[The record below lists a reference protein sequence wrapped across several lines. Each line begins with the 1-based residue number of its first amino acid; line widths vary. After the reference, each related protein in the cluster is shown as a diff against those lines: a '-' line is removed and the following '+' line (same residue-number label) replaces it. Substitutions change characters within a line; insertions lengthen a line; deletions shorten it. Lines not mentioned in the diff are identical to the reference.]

1 MNSGYAIPAVA
12 LVVVATVL
20 VGAFGL
26 RISRTTS
33 DFYVASRTVGP
44 RLNAAAISGEY
55 LSAASFLGIAG
66 LVLVQGPDMLW
77 YPVGYTAGYLVLLL
91 FVAAPLRRSGAY
103 TLPDFAEARL
113 ASQGVRRLAGAF
125 VVGVGWLYLLPQ
137 LQGAGLTLTVLSGA
151 PDWLGGVIVAV
162 VVTAIVAA
170 GGMRSIT
177 FVQAFQYWL
186 KLTALL
192 VPALFLVLAW
202 QGDGAPG
209 RAFEEPAAFREQ
221 RSVRVDDTLTL
232 KLAEPLTV
240 TAEGTV
246 DGRAHD
252 GTRLI
257 LPAGIHRIEAGTRL
271 TFAADTP
278 VPAAG
283 RGADD
288 ALSPS
293 RAESR
298 TERPL
303 YATYGLIL
311 ATFLGTMGLP
321 HVVVRFY
328 TSPTGVAARR
338 TTVAVLGLIGAFYL
352 LPPVYGALGRLYAPE
367 LTLTGDA
374 DAAVL
379 LLPDRVLGGVG
390 GDLLGA
396 LVAGG
401 AFAAFLST
409 ASGLTMAVAGVLT
422 QDVLPSRAV
431 PHFRLGTL
439 LAMAVP
445 LAASALVGGLPVA
458 DAVGLAF
465 AVSAS
470 SFCPLL
476 VLGIWWRRL
485 TPPGA
490 AAGMLVGGG
499 SALLAV
505 AATMGGF
512 PGGGGALHA
521 LLAWP
526 ALWSVPLGF
535 LTMVLVSLATPG
547 RVPAGTAAI
556 LARFHLPEELGTEEL
571 RGDDGLQAGGAAT
584 GPGAEGPR
592 GGGPRTGPRTG
603 PPEPERARAE
613 GPVTGALRDGAGLR
627 PARPPAAS
635 APDAPHRP
643 TERRDGDRAGSRQA
657 GSEPT
662 ESGLPGEPSRPGRLG
677 RGGDRAETPPA
688 GGEPP
693 GESSRS
699 TGPWDGDGRRAGGF
713 QTRSGPSEV
722 GVPGAAWGGDGRT
735 GVPLAGSGPSGETSR
750 RAGPWE
756 GGGSAGG
763 SPAGSGP
770 PEGGP
775 SGAPDERGAP

>member
-1 MNSGYAIPAVA
+1 MNSSYSVPAVA

-113 ASQGVRRLAGAF
+113 ASQAVRRLAGAF

-137 LQGAGLTLTVLSGA
+137 LQGAGLTLTVLTGA
-151 PDWLGGVIVAV
+151 PQWLGGVIVAAV
-162 VVTAIVAA
+162 VVATVAA

-192 VPALFLVLAW
+192 VPALFLILAW
-202 QGDGAPG
+202 QGDGAPSH
-209 RAFEEPAAFREQ
+209 AFEEPAAFREQ
-221 RSVRVDDTLTL
+221 RVVRVDSTLVIIL
-232 KLAEPLTV
+232 ESPLTV
-240 TAEGTV
+240 TVSGTV
-246 DGRAHD
+246 DGRPHD
-252 GTRLI
+252 DRRLRLATGT
-257 LPAGIHRIEAGTRL
+257 HHIERGTRL
-271 TFAADTP
+271 TFAKGTP
-278 VPAAG
+278 VPTADRGTSDGMSTSLAAG
-283 RGADD
+283 RED
-288 ALSPS
+288 
-293 RAESR
+293 
-298 TERPL
+298 RPL

-328 TSPTGVAARR
+328 TSPHGVAARR
-338 TTVAVLGLIGAFYL
+338 TTVAVLGLIGCFYL

-379 LLPDRVLGGVG
+379 LLPERMIGGLG

-422 QDVLPSRAV
+422 QDVLPARGV
-431 PHFRLGTL
+431 RHFRLGTV
-439 LAMAVP
+439 LAMCVP
-445 LAASALVGGLPVA
+445 LAASVLVGGLPVA

-499 SALLAV
+499 SAFLAV
-505 AATMGGF
+505 AATMAGF
-512 PGGGGALHA
+512 PAGGPLHA

-535 LTMVLVSLATPG
+535 LTMVLVSLATAS
-547 RVPAGTAAI
+547 RVPAGTAAV
-556 LARFHLPEELGTEEL
+556 LARFHLPEEL
-571 RGDDGLQAGGAAT
+571 
-584 GPGAEGPR
+584 
-592 GGGPRTGPRTG
+592 
-603 PPEPERARAE
+603 RAE
-613 GPVTGALRDGAGLR
+613 AKA
-627 PARPPAAS
+627 
-635 APDAPHRP
+635 
-643 TERRDGDRAGSRQA
+643 
-657 GSEPT
+657 
-662 ESGLPGEPSRPGRLG
+662 
-677 RGGDRAETPPA
+677 
-688 GGEPP
+688 
-693 GESSRS
+693 
-699 TGPWDGDGRRAGGF
+699 
-713 QTRSGPSEV
+713 
-722 GVPGAAWGGDGRT
+722 
-735 GVPLAGSGPSGETSR
+735 
-750 RAGPWE
+750 
-756 GGGSAGG
+756 
-763 SPAGSGP
+763 
-770 PEGGP
+770 
-775 SGAPDERGAP
+775 

>member
-1 MNSGYAIPAVA
+1 MNSAYTVPAVA

-26 RISRTTS
+26 RVSRTTS

-137 LQGAGLTLTVLSGA
+137 LQGAGLTLAVLTGA
-151 PDWLGGVIVAV
+151 PDALGGVVVAAV
-162 VVTAIVAA
+162 VVATVAA

-202 QGDGAPG
+202 QGDGAP
-209 RAFEEPAAFREQ
+209 RHAFDEPAAFREQ
-221 RSVRVDDTLTL
+221 RTVRVDGTLDL
-232 KLAEPLTV
+232 RLERPLTV
-240 TAEGTV
+240 TVSGTV
-246 DGRAHD
+246 DGRTHHD
-252 GTRLI
+252 RQTTLAVGTHHLER
-257 LPAGIHRIEAGTRL
+257 GTRL
-271 TFAADTP
+271 TFAPGTA
-278 VPAAG
+278 VPEAARGGTGGMSTSLTAG
-283 RGADD
+283 R
-288 ALSPS
+288 
-293 RAESR
+293 E
-298 TERPL
+298 ERPL
-303 YATYGLIL
+303 YATYGLIV

-328 TSPTGVAARR
+328 TSPHGVAARR
-338 TTVAVLGLIGAFYL
+338 TTVAVLGLIGGFYL
-352 LPPVYGALGRLYAPE
+352 LPPLYGALGRLYAPE
-367 LTLTGDA
+367 LTITGNA

-379 LLPDRVLGGVG
+379 LLPDRMIGGLG

-422 QDVLPSRAV
+422 QDVLPSRGPLPARGV
-431 PHFRLGTL
+431 RHFRLGTV

-445 LAASALVGGLPVA
+445 LAASVLVGGLPVA

-490 AAGMLVGGG
+490 AAGML
-499 SALLAV
+499 
-505 AATMGGF
+505 T
-512 PGGGGALHA
+512 GGGAALVAVAVTMAGVPGSGPLHA

-547 RVPAGTAAI
+547 RVPAGTAAV
-556 LARFHLPEELGTEEL
+556 LARFHLPEQL
-571 RGDDGLQAGGAAT
+571 
-584 GPGAEGPR
+584 
-592 GGGPRTGPRTG
+592 
-603 PPEPERARAE
+603 RAE
-613 GPVTGALRDGAGLR
+613 V
-627 PARPPAAS
+627 
-635 APDAPHRP
+635 
-643 TERRDGDRAGSRQA
+643 QA
-657 GSEPT
+657 
-662 ESGLPGEPSRPGRLG
+662 
-677 RGGDRAETPPA
+677 
-688 GGEPP
+688 
-693 GESSRS
+693 
-699 TGPWDGDGRRAGGF
+699 
-713 QTRSGPSEV
+713 
-722 GVPGAAWGGDGRT
+722 
-735 GVPLAGSGPSGETSR
+735 
-750 RAGPWE
+750 
-756 GGGSAGG
+756 
-763 SPAGSGP
+763 
-770 PEGGP
+770 
-775 SGAPDERGAP
+775 

>member
-1 MNSGYAIPAVA
+1 MNTAYAVTAVA
-12 LVVVATVL
+12 LVAVATVL

-113 ASQGVRRLAGAF
+113 SSHVVRRLAGTL

-137 LQGAGLTLTVLSGA
+137 LQGAGLTLTVLTGA
-151 PDWLGGVIVAV
+151 PDWLGAVIVAV
-162 VVTAIVAA
+162 VVTVIVAA

-192 VPALFLVLAW
+192 VPALFLVIAW
-202 QGDGAPG
+202 QSDGAPSH
-209 RAFEEPAAFREQ
+209 AFDEPAEFREQ
-221 RSVRVDDTLTL
+221 RVVRVDDTVDLRLT
-232 KLAEPLTV
+232 APLTV
-240 TAEGTV
+240 TVDGAV
-246 DGRAHD
+246 DGREHEDAEV
-252 GTRLI
+252 G
-257 LPAGIHRIEAGTRL
+257 LPAGTHRIDGGTRL
-271 TFAADTP
+271 TFAEGAE
-278 VPAAG
+278 VPATG
-283 RGADD
+283 NGADD

-298 TERPL
+298 AERPL

-311 ATFLGTMGLP
+311 ATFFGTMGLP

-328 TSPTGVAARR
+328 TSPHGVAARR

-352 LPPVYGALGRLYAPE
+352 LPPVYGALGRLYAPD

-379 LLPDRVLGGVG
+379 LLPGRMIGGTG

-422 QDVLPSRAV
+422 QDVLPSRGV
-431 PHFRLGTL
+431 RHFRLGTV

-445 LAASALVGGLPVA
+445 LAASILVGGLPVA

-499 SALLAV
+499 SAFLAV
-505 AATMGGF
+505 AATMAGY
-512 PGGGGALHA
+512 PGAGPWHA

-547 RVPAGTAAI
+547 RVPPGTAAV
-556 LARFHLPEELGTEEL
+556 LARFHLPEELRTE
-571 RGDDGLQAGGAAT
+571 
-584 GPGAEGPR
+584 
-592 GGGPRTGPRTG
+592 
-603 PPEPERARAE
+603 
-613 GPVTGALRDGAGLR
+613 V
-627 PARPPAAS
+627 S
-635 APDAPHRP
+635 A
-643 TERRDGDRAGSRQA
+643 
-657 GSEPT
+657 
-662 ESGLPGEPSRPGRLG
+662 
-677 RGGDRAETPPA
+677 
-688 GGEPP
+688 
-693 GESSRS
+693 
-699 TGPWDGDGRRAGGF
+699 
-713 QTRSGPSEV
+713 
-722 GVPGAAWGGDGRT
+722 
-735 GVPLAGSGPSGETSR
+735 
-750 RAGPWE
+750 
-756 GGGSAGG
+756 
-763 SPAGSGP
+763 
-770 PEGGP
+770 
-775 SGAPDERGAP
+775 

>member
-1 MNSGYAIPAVA
+1 MNSSYAVPAVA
-12 LVVVATVL
+12 LVVLATVL

-77 YPVGYTAGYLVLLL
+77 YPVGYAAGYLVLLL

-113 ASQGVRRLAGAF
+113 SSQAVRRLAGAF
-125 VVGVGWLYLLPQ
+125 VVGTGWLYLLPQ
-137 LQGAGLTLTVLSGA
+137 LQGAGLTLTVLTGA
-151 PDWLGGVIVAV
+151 PDGLGGVIVAV
-162 VVTAIVAA
+162 VVVAIVAA

-192 VPALFLVLAW
+192 VPALFLILAW
-202 QGDGAPG
+202 QGDGAPS
-209 RAFEEPAAFREQ
+209 RAFDEPATFRE
-221 RSVRVDDTLTL
+221 RSVVRVDDTLDL
-232 KLAEPLTV
+232 RLHRPLTV
-240 TAEGTV
+240 TVSGVV
-246 DGRAHD
+246 DGRTHD
-252 GTRLI
+252 EDLLR
-257 LPAGIHRIEAGTRL
+257 LPAGTHRVEDGTRL
-271 TFAADTP
+271 TFAK
-278 VPAAG
+278 
-283 RGADD
+283 GADVPD
-288 ALSPS
+288 RDHGTGGDLSPS
-293 RAESR
+293 QAESR
-298 TERPL
+298 GERPL

-328 TSPTGVAARR
+328 TSPHGVAARR

-367 LTLTGDA
+367 LTLSGDA

-379 LLPDRVLGGVG
+379 LLPHRVIGGLG

-396 LVAGG
+396 LIAGG

-422 QDVLPSRAV
+422 QDVLPSRGV
-431 PHFRLGTL
+431 RHFRLGTV

-445 LAASALVGGLPVA
+445 LAASVLVGGLPVA

-505 AATMGGF
+505 AGTMAGL
-512 PGGGGALHA
+512 PGSGTLHA

-547 RVPAGTAAI
+547 RVPPGTAAI
-556 LARFHLPEELGTEEL
+556 LARFHLPEDL
-571 RGDDGLQAGGAAT
+571 
-584 GPGAEGPR
+584 
-592 GGGPRTGPRTG
+592 
-603 PPEPERARAE
+603 RAE
-613 GPVTGALRDGAGLR
+613 VKG
-627 PARPPAAS
+627 
-635 APDAPHRP
+635 
-643 TERRDGDRAGSRQA
+643 
-657 GSEPT
+657 
-662 ESGLPGEPSRPGRLG
+662 
-677 RGGDRAETPPA
+677 
-688 GGEPP
+688 
-693 GESSRS
+693 
-699 TGPWDGDGRRAGGF
+699 
-713 QTRSGPSEV
+713 
-722 GVPGAAWGGDGRT
+722 
-735 GVPLAGSGPSGETSR
+735 
-750 RAGPWE
+750 
-756 GGGSAGG
+756 
-763 SPAGSGP
+763 
-770 PEGGP
+770 
-775 SGAPDERGAP
+775 

>member
-1 MNSGYAIPAVA
+1 MNSAYTVPAVA
-12 LVVVATVL
+12 LVVVATIL

-66 LVLVQGPDMLW
+66 LVLVQGADMLW

-113 ASQGVRRLAGAF
+113 ASQSVRRLAGAF

-137 LQGAGLTLTVLSGA
+137 LQGAGLTLAVLTGA
-151 PDWLGGVIVAV
+151 PAALGGVIVAV
-162 VVTAIVAA
+162 VVVAIVAA

-202 QGDGAPG
+202 QGDGAPR
-209 RAFEEPAAFREQ
+209 RAYDEPAAFREQ
-221 RSVRVDDTLTL
+221 RTVRVAETLDL
-232 KLAEPLTV
+232 RLEGPLTV
-240 TAEGTV
+240 TVTGTV
-246 DGRAHD
+246 DGRAHHE
-252 GTRLI
+252 RRVS
-257 LPAGIHRIEAGTRL
+257 LPAGTHRVEGGTRL
-271 TFAADTP
+271 TFARGAGVP
-278 VPAAG
+278 VAERGGSGGMSTSLVAG
-283 RGADD
+283 R
-288 ALSPS
+288 
-293 RAESR
+293 E
-298 TERPL
+298 ERPL

-328 TSPTGVAARR
+328 TSPHGVAARR

-367 LTLTGDA
+367 LTLTGSA

-379 LLPDRVLGGVG
+379 LLPDRVIGGLG

-422 QDVLPSRAV
+422 QDVLPSRGV
-431 PHFRLGTL
+431 RHFRLGTV

-445 LAASALVGGLPVA
+445 LAASVLVGGLPVA

-490 AAGMLVGGG
+490 AAGMLTGGG
-499 SALLAV
+499 AALVAV
-505 AATMGGF
+505 AVTMAGF
-512 PGGGGALHA
+512 PGTGPLHA

-535 LTMVLVSLATPG
+535 LTMTLVSLATPG
-547 RVPAGTAAI
+547 RVPAGTAAV
-556 LARFHLPEELGTEEL
+556 LARFHLPEQL
-571 RGDDGLQAGGAAT
+571 
-584 GPGAEGPR
+584 
-592 GGGPRTGPRTG
+592 
-603 PPEPERARAE
+603 RAE
-613 GPVTGALRDGAGLR
+613 VKG
-627 PARPPAAS
+627 
-635 APDAPHRP
+635 
-643 TERRDGDRAGSRQA
+643 
-657 GSEPT
+657 
-662 ESGLPGEPSRPGRLG
+662 
-677 RGGDRAETPPA
+677 
-688 GGEPP
+688 
-693 GESSRS
+693 
-699 TGPWDGDGRRAGGF
+699 
-713 QTRSGPSEV
+713 
-722 GVPGAAWGGDGRT
+722 
-735 GVPLAGSGPSGETSR
+735 
-750 RAGPWE
+750 
-756 GGGSAGG
+756 
-763 SPAGSGP
+763 
-770 PEGGP
+770 
-775 SGAPDERGAP
+775 

>member
-1 MNSGYAIPAVA
+1 MNQGYAVSAVA
-12 LVVVATVL
+12 LVVLATVL

-44 RLNAAAISGEY
+44 RLNAAAIGGEY

-113 ASQGVRRLAGAF
+113 ASQPVRRLAGAF

-137 LQGAGLTLTVLSGA
+137 LQGAGLTLAVLTDA
-151 PDWLGGVIVAV
+151 PDRFGGVLVALVVVATVAV
-162 VVTAIVAA
+162 

-202 QGDGAPG
+202 QGDGAP
-209 RAFEEPAAFREQ
+209 RHAFDEPPAFREQ
-221 RSVRVDDTLTL
+221 RVVRVDETLDL
-232 KLAEPLTV
+232 ELAAPLGVTV
-240 TAEGTV
+240 SGTV
-246 DGRAHD
+246 DGHRYTGDRLRLPAGAHHIAR
-252 GTRLI
+252 GTRLV
-257 LPAGIHRIEAGTRL
+257 
-271 TFAADTP
+271 FAEGAP
-278 VPAAG
+278 VPAADRADGGGMSTSLAAG
-283 RGADD
+283 R
-288 ALSPS
+288 
-293 RAESR
+293 E
-298 TERPL
+298 ERPL

-328 TSPTGVAARR
+328 TSPHGVAARR

-367 LTLTGDA
+367 LTVTGNA

-379 LLPDRVLGGVG
+379 LLPDRMVGGAG

-422 QDVLPSRAV
+422 QDVLPSRGV
-431 PHFRLGTL
+431 RHFRLGTV

-445 LAASALVGGLPVA
+445 LAASMLVGGLPVA

-499 SALLAV
+499 AAFAAV
-505 AATMGGF
+505 AATMAGW
-512 PGGGGALHA
+512 PGTGTLHA

-547 RVPAGTAAI
+547 RVPAGTATI
-556 LARFHLPEELGTEEL
+556 LARFHLPEELSDEPRRT
-571 RGDDGLQAGGAAT
+571 AAAH
-584 GPGAEGPR
+584 PKE
-592 GGGPRTGPRTG
+592 
-603 PPEPERARAE
+603 
-613 GPVTGALRDGAGLR
+613 
-627 PARPPAAS
+627 
-635 APDAPHRP
+635 
-643 TERRDGDRAGSRQA
+643 AGS
-657 GSEPT
+657 
-662 ESGLPGEPSRPGRLG
+662 
-677 RGGDRAETPPA
+677 
-688 GGEPP
+688 
-693 GESSRS
+693 
-699 TGPWDGDGRRAGGF
+699 
-713 QTRSGPSEV
+713 
-722 GVPGAAWGGDGRT
+722 
-735 GVPLAGSGPSGETSR
+735 
-750 RAGPWE
+750 
-756 GGGSAGG
+756 
-763 SPAGSGP
+763 
-770 PEGGP
+770 
-775 SGAPDERGAP
+775 

>member
-1 MNSGYAIPAVA
+1 MNSHYAVPAVA
-12 LVVVATVL
+12 LVVIATVL

-113 ASQGVRRLAGAF
+113 ASQAVRRLAGAF

-137 LQGAGLTLTVLSGA
+137 LQGAGLTLTVLTGA

-162 VVTAIVAA
+162 VVTATVAA

-202 QGDGAPG
+202 QSDGAP
-209 RAFEEPAAFREQ
+209 RHAFDEPATFREQ
-221 RSVRVDDTLTL
+221 RVVRVGDSIDLEL
-232 KLAEPLTV
+232 DRPLTV
-240 TAEGTV
+240 TVTGTV
-246 DGRAHD
+246 DGRTHTD
-252 GTRLI
+252 TRLD
-257 LPAGIHRIEAGTRL
+257 LPAGTHRVERGTRL
-271 TFAADTP
+271 TFAEGAA
-278 VPAAG
+278 VPEAQRSG
-283 RGADD
+283 GGD
-288 ALSPS
+288 LSPAP
-293 RAESR
+293 AESGE
-298 TERPL
+298 ERPL

-328 TSPTGVAARR
+328 TSPHGVAARR
-338 TTVAVLGLIGAFYL
+338 TTVVVLGLIGAFYL
-352 LPPVYGALGRLYAPE
+352 LPPVYGALGRIYAPE
-367 LTLTGDA
+367 LTLTGDT

-379 LLPDRVLGGVG
+379 LLPDRIIGGVG

-422 QDVLPSRAV
+422 QDVLPARGV
-431 PHFRLGTL
+431 RHFRLGTV
-439 LAMAVP
+439 LAMAMP
-445 LAASALVGGLPVA
+445 LAASVLVGSLPVA

-505 AATMGGF
+505 AATMTGY
-512 PGGGGALHA
+512 PGEGTLHA

-535 LTMVLVSLATPG
+535 LTMILVSLATGG
-547 RVPAGTAAI
+547 RVPPGTAAV
-556 LARFHLPEELGTEEL
+556 LARFHLPEELRTE
-571 RGDDGLQAGGAAT
+571 
-584 GPGAEGPR
+584 
-592 GGGPRTGPRTG
+592 
-603 PPEPERARAE
+603 
-613 GPVTGALRDGAGLR
+613 V
-627 PARPPAAS
+627 S
-635 APDAPHRP
+635 A
-643 TERRDGDRAGSRQA
+643 
-657 GSEPT
+657 
-662 ESGLPGEPSRPGRLG
+662 
-677 RGGDRAETPPA
+677 
-688 GGEPP
+688 
-693 GESSRS
+693 
-699 TGPWDGDGRRAGGF
+699 
-713 QTRSGPSEV
+713 
-722 GVPGAAWGGDGRT
+722 
-735 GVPLAGSGPSGETSR
+735 
-750 RAGPWE
+750 
-756 GGGSAGG
+756 
-763 SPAGSGP
+763 
-770 PEGGP
+770 
-775 SGAPDERGAP
+775 

>member
-1 MNSGYAIPAVA
+1 MNENYAVPAVA
-12 LVVVATVL
+12 LVVLSTVF

-113 ASQGVRRLAGAF
+113 ASQAVRRLAGAF

-137 LQGAGLTLTVLSGA
+137 LQGAGLTLTVLTGA
-151 PDWLGGVIVAV
+151 PDELGGLIVAV
-162 VVTAIVAA
+162 VVVAIVAA

-202 QGDGAPG
+202 QSDGAPHH
-209 RAFEEPAAFREQ
+209 AFDEPAAFREQ
-221 RSVRVDDTLTL
+221 RVVRVDDSLEL
-232 KLAEPLTV
+232 KLERPLTV
-240 TAEGTV
+240 TVSGTV
-246 DGRAHD
+246 DGRVHD
-252 GTRLI
+252 ERRLE
-257 LPAGIHRIEAGTRL
+257 LPAGTHRVAAGTRL
-271 TFAADTP
+271 TFAEGTA
-278 VPAAG
+278 VP
-283 RGADD
+283 D
-288 ALSPS
+288 AERDRDGSLSPS
-293 RAESR
+293 QAESR
-298 TERPL
+298 GERPL

-328 TSPTGVAARR
+328 TSPHGVAARR
-338 TTVAVLGLIGAFYL
+338 TTVAVLGLIGVFYL

-379 LLPDRVLGGVG
+379 LLPERMIGGLG

-422 QDVLPSRAV
+422 QDVLPARGV
-431 PHFRLGTL
+431 RHFRLGTL
-439 LAMAVP
+439 IAMAVP
-445 LAASALVGGLPVA
+445 LAASVLVGGLPVA

-485 TPPGA
+485 TPQGA

-505 AATMGGF
+505 AATMAGF
-512 PGGGGALHA
+512 PGAGALHA
-521 LLAWP
+521 VLAWP

-535 LTMVLVSLATPG
+535 LTMILVSLATPS
-547 RVPAGTAAI
+547 RVPPGTAAI
-556 LARFHLPEELGTEEL
+556 LARFHLPEEL
-571 RGDDGLQAGGAAT
+571 
-584 GPGAEGPR
+584 AEVK
-592 GGGPRTGPRTG
+592 
-603 PPEPERARAE
+603 A
-613 GPVTGALRDGAGLR
+613 
-627 PARPPAAS
+627 
-635 APDAPHRP
+635 
-643 TERRDGDRAGSRQA
+643 
-657 GSEPT
+657 
-662 ESGLPGEPSRPGRLG
+662 
-677 RGGDRAETPPA
+677 
-688 GGEPP
+688 
-693 GESSRS
+693 
-699 TGPWDGDGRRAGGF
+699 
-713 QTRSGPSEV
+713 
-722 GVPGAAWGGDGRT
+722 
-735 GVPLAGSGPSGETSR
+735 
-750 RAGPWE
+750 
-756 GGGSAGG
+756 
-763 SPAGSGP
+763 
-770 PEGGP
+770 
-775 SGAPDERGAP
+775 

>member
-1 MNSGYAIPAVA
+1 MNSSYAVPAVA
-12 LVVVATVL
+12 LVVLATIL

-113 ASQGVRRLAGAF
+113 ASQAVRRLAGAF

-137 LQGAGLTLTVLSGA
+137 LQGAGLTLTVLTGA

-162 VVTAIVAA
+162 VVTVIVAA

-192 VPALFLVLAW
+192 VPGLFLVLAW
-202 QGDGAPG
+202 QSDGAPSH
-209 RAFEEPAAFREQ
+209 AFDEPATFREQ
-221 RSVRVDDTLTL
+221 RVVRVDDTVDLRITAP
-232 KLAEPLTV
+232 LAVTV
-240 TAEGTV
+240 NGTV
-246 DGRAHD
+246 DGREHD
-252 GTRLI
+252 GTEVR
-257 LPAGIHRIEAGTRL
+257 LPAGTHRIDGGTRL
-271 TFAADTP
+271 TFAGGSE

-298 TERPL
+298 EERPL

-321 HVVVRFY
+321 HVVVRYY
-328 TSPTGVAARR
+328 TSPHGVAARR

-367 LTLTGDA
+367 LALTGDA

-379 LLPDRVLGGVG
+379 LLPGRMLGGVG

-409 ASGLTMAVAGVLT
+409 ASGLTMAVAGVIT
-422 QDVLPSRAV
+422 QDVLPSRGV
-431 PHFRLGTL
+431 RHFRLGTV

-445 LAASALVGGLPVA
+445 LLASILVGGLPVA

-490 AAGMLVGGG
+490 AAGMLAGGG
-499 SALLAV
+499 SAFLAV
-505 AATMGGF
+505 AATMAGY
-512 PGGGGALHA
+512 PGQGVWYA

-526 ALWSVPLGF
+526 ALWSVPVGF
-535 LTMVLVSLATPG
+535 LTMILVSLATPG
-547 RVPAGTAAI
+547 RVPAGTPAV
-556 LARFHLPEELGTEEL
+556 LARFHLPEELRTE
-571 RGDDGLQAGGAAT
+571 
-584 GPGAEGPR
+584 
-592 GGGPRTGPRTG
+592 
-603 PPEPERARAE
+603 
-613 GPVTGALRDGAGLR
+613 V
-627 PARPPAAS
+627 S
-635 APDAPHRP
+635 K
-643 TERRDGDRAGSRQA
+643 
-657 GSEPT
+657 
-662 ESGLPGEPSRPGRLG
+662 
-677 RGGDRAETPPA
+677 
-688 GGEPP
+688 
-693 GESSRS
+693 
-699 TGPWDGDGRRAGGF
+699 
-713 QTRSGPSEV
+713 
-722 GVPGAAWGGDGRT
+722 
-735 GVPLAGSGPSGETSR
+735 
-750 RAGPWE
+750 
-756 GGGSAGG
+756 
-763 SPAGSGP
+763 
-770 PEGGP
+770 
-775 SGAPDERGAP
+775 

>member
-1 MNSGYAIPAVA
+1 MNSSYAVPAVA

-113 ASQGVRRLAGAF
+113 ASPAVRRLAGAF

-137 LQGAGLTLTVLSGA
+137 LQGAGLTLTVLTGA
-151 PDWLGGVIVAV
+151 PAWLGGVIVAV

-192 VPALFLVLAW
+192 VPALFLLLAW
-202 QGDGAPG
+202 RGDGAP
-209 RAFEEPAAFREQ
+209 RHAFEEPAAFREQ
-221 RSVRVDDTLTL
+221 RSVHVGDSLDLRL
-232 KLAEPLTV
+232 ERPLTV
-240 TAEGTV
+240 TVSGTV
-246 DGRAHD
+246 DGRAHQD
-252 GTRLI
+252 TRLS
-257 LPAGIHRIEAGTRL
+257 LPAGTHRIEAGTRL
-271 TFAADTP
+271 TFDRGTP
-278 VPAAG
+278 VPAAERTG
-283 RGADD
+283 GN
-288 ALSPS
+288 LLPS
-293 RAESR
+293 QAESR
-298 TERPL
+298 EERPL
-303 YATYGLIL
+303 YATYGLII

-328 TSPTGVAARR
+328 TSPHGVAARR
-338 TTVAVLGLIGAFYL
+338 TTVAVLGLTGAFYL
-352 LPPVYGALGRLYAPE
+352 LPPLYGALGRLYAPE

-379 LLPDRVLGGVG
+379 LLPDRMIGGVG

-422 QDVLPSRAV
+422 QDVLPARGV
-431 PHFRLGTL
+431 RHFRLGTV

-445 LAASALVGGLPVA
+445 LAASFLVGGLPVA

-505 AATMGGF
+505 AATMAGL
-512 PGGGGALHA
+512 PGGGALHA

-535 LTMVLVSLATPG
+535 LTMALVSLATPG
-547 RVPAGTAAI
+547 RVPAGTGAI
-556 LARFHLPEELGTEEL
+556 LARFHLPEELRTETT
-571 RGDDGLQAGGAAT
+571 A
-584 GPGAEGPR
+584 
-592 GGGPRTGPRTG
+592 
-603 PPEPERARAE
+603 
-613 GPVTGALRDGAGLR
+613 
-627 PARPPAAS
+627 
-635 APDAPHRP
+635 
-643 TERRDGDRAGSRQA
+643 
-657 GSEPT
+657 
-662 ESGLPGEPSRPGRLG
+662 
-677 RGGDRAETPPA
+677 
-688 GGEPP
+688 
-693 GESSRS
+693 
-699 TGPWDGDGRRAGGF
+699 
-713 QTRSGPSEV
+713 
-722 GVPGAAWGGDGRT
+722 
-735 GVPLAGSGPSGETSR
+735 
-750 RAGPWE
+750 
-756 GGGSAGG
+756 
-763 SPAGSGP
+763 
-770 PEGGP
+770 
-775 SGAPDERGAP
+775 

>member
-1 MNSGYAIPAVA
+1 MNQNYAVPAVA

-113 ASQGVRRLAGAF
+113 GSPAVRRLAGAF

-137 LQGAGLTLTVLSGA
+137 LQGAGLTLAVLTDA
-151 PDWLGGVIVAV
+151 PDWFGGVLVAV
-162 VVTAIVAA
+162 VVVATVAA

-202 QGDGAPG
+202 QADGAP
-209 RAFEEPAAFREQ
+209 RQAFAEPATFREQ
-221 RSVRVDDTLTL
+221 RVVRIDDSLDL
-232 KLAEPLTV
+232 RLSAPLGV
-240 TAEGTV
+240 TATGKV
-246 DGRAHD
+246 DGHRYDGERLRLRAGVH
-252 GTRLI
+252 
-257 LPAGIHRIEAGTRL
+257 HIERGTRL
-271 TFAADTP
+271 TFAKGDP
-278 VPAAG
+278 VPAADRGSNGGMSTSLAAG
-283 RGADD
+283 R
-288 ALSPS
+288 
-293 RAESR
+293 E
-298 TERPL
+298 ERPL

-328 TSPTGVAARR
+328 TSPHGVAARR

-367 LTLTGDA
+367 LSLTGNA

-379 LLPDRVLGGVG
+379 LLPDRVIGGLGA
-390 GDLLGA
+390 DLLGA

-422 QDVLPSRAV
+422 QDVLPSRGV
-431 PHFRLGTL
+431 RHFRLGTV

-445 LAASALVGGLPVA
+445 LAASVIVGGLPVA

-499 SALLAV
+499 AAFVAV
-505 AATMGGF
+505 AATMAGY
-512 PGGGGALHA
+512 PGSGALHA

-535 LTMVLVSLATPG
+535 LTMILVSLATAG

-556 LARFHLPEELGTEEL
+556 LARFHLPEEL
-571 RGDDGLQAGGAAT
+571 A
-584 GPGAEGPR
+584 
-592 GGGPRTGPRTG
+592 
-603 PPEPERARAE
+603 
-613 GPVTGALRDGAGLR
+613 
-627 PARPPAAS
+627 
-635 APDAPHRP
+635 
-643 TERRDGDRAGSRQA
+643 
-657 GSEPT
+657 
-662 ESGLPGEPSRPGRLG
+662 
-677 RGGDRAETPPA
+677 GGDRRADA
-688 GGEPP
+688 DARGE
-693 GESSRS
+693 
-699 TGPWDGDGRRAGGF
+699 AK
-713 QTRSGPSEV
+713 
-722 GVPGAAWGGDGRT
+722 A
-735 GVPLAGSGPSGETSR
+735 
-750 RAGPWE
+750 
-756 GGGSAGG
+756 
-763 SPAGSGP
+763 
-770 PEGGP
+770 
-775 SGAPDERGAP
+775 